1 MLPHDFH
8 FLEDVYSKYSV
19 PFAKLLTCPLTF
31 FVIPLTELTKSAL
44 CVNVISQR
52 AWDRASWELV
62 LTQPA
67 GARSLTAPAPA

>member
-44 CVNVISQR
+44 CEKLGISSRTIAKISKGEDINDNVVGKI
-52 AWDRASWELV
+52 LV
-62 LTQPA
+62 YLDI
-67 GARSLTAPAPA
+67 